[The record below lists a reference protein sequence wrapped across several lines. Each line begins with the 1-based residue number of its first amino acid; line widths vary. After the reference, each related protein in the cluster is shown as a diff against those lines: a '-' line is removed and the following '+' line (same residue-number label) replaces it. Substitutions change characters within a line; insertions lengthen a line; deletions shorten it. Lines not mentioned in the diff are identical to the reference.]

1 MKGYTLK
8 TYGFGA
14 NFTTAILV
22 GLIGGFFLGVWDCV
36 TAILVHAPRPF
47 PFLAMLSFSLSPI
60 ALYLLSGC
68 AVMAVCSAVVSL
80 LMRIGRYV
88 VNREILTGLYAGI
101 FTVLTVSMTSTSRIG
116 IEAIE
121 HNLIPMIIEIS
132 LLSILCG
139 LAAGGL
145 AVYILNTIPRVKLL
159 SLSISLPV
167 SFLIFLYVGLWMSIN
182 WLPEFWKPIS
192 LVSGLGL
199 FVLSG
204 FLAMGLYILS
214 VSMLHRNRPGA
225 SRERTGALILL
236 ATVAFVFFAMSVIV
250 HFSSDHFR
258 KEGENT
264 TLKSN
269 VKSVDLELK
278 EPPNILWIVLDT
290 VRADHLSSYG
300 YFRKTTPNIDR
311 IASEGALFENAISAA
326 PWTLPSHASMFT
338 GLYPSRHRADAEH
351 LFLAD
356 EFDTIAE
363 ILHRHGYKTF
373 GYSNNPFV
381 SAKTNLNQGFDV
393 FEYSE
398 WGRRHDLNSYL
409 MMNDMARNFK
419 ILVGTGDKGARET
432 NKKVMEW
439 IRSCHD
445 SGPPFFIF
453 INYIDAHLPYNPPR
467 SYADFYL
474 LDKAEALVKAKK
486 VNKDPYAYLSEKVQM
501 SPEDFEILRSL
512 YDGEISYLDSS
523 INQLVDLL
531 SRLRILDKT
540 MLIITSDHGENIGDH
555 HLMDHLFCLYDTL
568 LHVPLI
574 IRYPKV
580 FKPRSRI
587 QEQVQT
593 TDIVPTILNILGI
606 DWNEAG
612 KIDGHSLVPSVG
624 KAQQQDSEFSI
635 SEDTYFPLILS
646 ILNGKNYEFDAS
658 IYTRRLRSVRTK
670 QFKYIWASDGRDEL
684 YNLQID
690 PGEENN
696 LIKSQPGKAKELK
709 TILMGYSDS
718 SEKTEDQAK

>member
-145 AVYILNTIPRVKLL
+145 SVYILNTIPKIKLL
-159 SLSISLPV
+159 SLSISLSV
-167 SFLIFLYVGLWMSIN
+167 SFLIFLYSELWISIN
-182 WLPEFWKPIS
+182 WLPEFWKPVS
-192 LVSGLGL
+192 LMSGLGL

-214 VSMLHRNRPGA
+214 VSMLQRNRPGA
-225 SRERTGALILL
+225 GRERTGALILL
-236 ATVAFVFFAMSVIV
+236 AVVVFVFLVISVIARLKN
-250 HFSSDHFR
+250 DHVP
-258 KEGENT
+258 KEGDDH
-264 TLKSN
+264 TLKTN
-269 VKSVDLELK
+269 AKSVDVELK
-278 EPPNILWIVLDT
+278 DRPNILWIVLDT
-290 VRADHLSSYG
+290 VRADHLSGYG
-300 YFRKTTPNIDR
+300 YSRKTTPNIDR
-311 IASEGALFENAISAA
+311 IASQGALFENVISAA

-338 GLYPSRHRADAEH
+338 GMYPSRHRANGEH
-351 LFLAD
+351 FFLSD
-356 EFDTIAE
+356 DFQTITE
-363 ILHRHGYKTF
+363 ILRRHGYKTF

-381 SAKTNLNQGFDV
+381 SGKTNLNQGFDI
-393 FEYSE
+393 FEFSD
-398 WGRRHDLNSYL
+398 WGQRHDLNSFL
-409 MMNDMARNFK
+409 MMNAVARNIK
-419 ILVGTGDKGARET
+419 SLIGMQDKGARET
-432 NKKVMEW
+432 NKIVMEW
-439 IRSCHD
+439 IRNGHD
-445 SGPPFFIF
+445 SLPPFFIF
-453 INYIDAHLPYNPPR
+453 INYIDAHLPYKPCGP
-467 SYADFYL
+467 YDTIYL
-474 LDKAEALVKAKK
+474 DRKIASAKVKKTNQDPHAYLAKK
-486 VNKDPYAYLSEKVQM
+486 VAMNDD
-501 SPEDFEILRSL
+501 DFEILRSL
-512 YDGEISYLDSS
+512 YDGEISYLDFNV
-523 INQLVDLL
+523 NQLFDLL

-540 MLIITSDHGENIGDH
+540 LLIITSDHGENIGDH
-555 HLMDHLFCLYDTL
+555 GLMDHVFCLYDTL

>member
-1 MKGYTLK
+1 
-8 TYGFGA
+8 
-14 NFTTAILV
+14 
-22 GLIGGFFLGVWDCV
+22 
-36 TAILVHAPRPF
+36 
-47 PFLAMLSFSLSPI
+47 
-60 ALYLLSGC
+60 
-68 AVMAVCSAVVSL
+68 
-80 LMRIGRYV
+80 
-88 VNREILTGLYAGI
+88 
-101 FTVLTVSMTSTSRIG
+101 
-116 IEAIE
+116 
-121 HNLIPMIIEIS
+121 
-132 LLSILCG
+132 
-139 LAAGGL
+139 
-145 AVYILNTIPRVKLL
+145 
-159 SLSISLPV
+159 
-167 SFLIFLYVGLWMSIN
+167 
-182 WLPEFWKPIS
+182 
-192 LVSGLGL
+192 
-199 FVLSG
+199 
-204 FLAMGLYILS
+204 
-214 VSMLHRNRPGA
+214 
-225 SRERTGALILL
+225 
-236 ATVAFVFFAMSVIV
+236 
-250 HFSSDHFR
+250 
-258 KEGENT
+258 
-264 TLKSN
+264 
-269 VKSVDLELK
+269 
-278 EPPNILWIVLDT
+278 
-290 VRADHLSSYG
+290 
-300 YFRKTTPNIDR
+300 
-311 IASEGALFENAISAA
+311 
-326 PWTLPSHASMFT
+326 
-338 GLYPSRHRADAEH
+338 
-351 LFLAD
+351 
-356 EFDTIAE
+356 
-363 ILHRHGYKTF
+363 
-373 GYSNNPFV
+373 
-381 SAKTNLNQGFDV
+381 
-393 FEYSE
+393 
-398 WGRRHDLNSYL
+398 
-409 MMNDMARNFK
+409 
-419 ILVGTGDKGARET
+419 
-432 NKKVMEW
+432 
-439 IRSCHD
+439 
-445 SGPPFFIF
+445 
-453 INYIDAHLPYNPPR
+453 
-467 SYADFYL
+467 
-474 LDKAEALVKAKK
+474 
-486 VNKDPYAYLSEKVQM
+486 M